1 MKNNNNIM
9 KTTYIFTGLFVLL
22 AVYLVGYIVL
32 QSKKDINN
40 TYNKRQDI
48 LAQKV
53 VRGTIYSNDLKPLAM
68 TKLDENNEEYRYY
81 PYDELFCHIVG
92 SFDKGQY
99 GLELAYNFN
108 LLTAN
113 SSIVQ
118 EVVAEVNGVKLQ
130 GNSIKTTLDINLQ
143 EICLNALGDYEGS
156 VVLMDAQTGDILSM
170 VSKPYYNPNDIAN
183 IWDDIKN
190 SDNGILINRATQGL
204 YPPGST
210 FKIFTLG
217 EFIDSHKKSYI
228 DYSYNCEGT
237 IIFADFSMSCSYK
250 KPHGNVNLV
259 NALSNSCN
267 CAFVNMGTMIDAEV
281 LNKYCKDR
289 LFNKELPLEIMYNKS
304 QITLSNSDSEF
315 IKCQTVIGQGETL
328 VTPIH
333 MCMVMSSIV
342 NEGILMKPRLVT
354 EILDSYDNVIKKINA
369 EKYDQLYT
377 VGEADIL
384 KKYMREVVTNGTAY
398 RLNDDKIYV
407 YGKTGTAQISTA
419 GKADSWFIGGIELD
433 DNTKYAIAVVLEN
446 INENTSPAI
455 VVTKEIINSLDK

>member
-22 AVYLVGYIVL
+22 AVYLIGYIVL

-68 TKLDENNEEYRYY
+68 TKLDENNKEYRYY

-99 GLELAYNFN
+99 GLELAYNFD

-237 IIFADFSMSCSYK
+237 IKFADFSMSCSYK

-267 CAFVNMGTMIDAEV
+267 CAFVNIGTMIDAEV

>member
-237 IIFADFSMSCSYK
+237 IKFADFSMSCSYK

>member
-1 MKNNNNIM
+1 
-9 KTTYIFTGLFVLL
+9 
-22 AVYLVGYIVL
+22 
-32 QSKKDINN
+32 
-40 TYNKRQDI
+40 
-48 LAQKV
+48 
-53 VRGTIYSNDLKPLAM
+53 
-68 TKLDENNEEYRYY
+68 
-81 PYDELFCHIVG
+81 
-92 SFDKGQY
+92 
-99 GLELAYNFN
+99 
-108 LLTAN
+108 
-113 SSIVQ
+113 
-118 EVVAEVNGVKLQ
+118 
-130 GNSIKTTLDINLQ
+130 
-143 EICLNALGDYEGS
+143 
-156 VVLMDAQTGDILSM
+156 
-170 VSKPYYNPNDIAN
+170 
-183 IWDDIKN
+183 
-190 SDNGILINRATQGL
+190 
-204 YPPGST
+204 
-210 FKIFTLG
+210 
-217 EFIDSHKKSYI
+217 
-228 DYSYNCEGT
+228 
-237 IIFADFSMSCSYK
+237 
-250 KPHGNVNLV
+250 
-259 NALSNSCN
+259 
-267 CAFVNMGTMIDAEV
+267 
-281 LNKYCKDR
+281 
-289 LFNKELPLEIMYNKS
+289 MYNKS

>member
-1 MKNNNNIM
+1 M
-9 KTTYIFTGLFVLL
+9 
-22 AVYLVGYIVL
+22 
-32 QSKKDINN
+32 
-40 TYNKRQDI
+40 
-48 LAQKV
+48 
-53 VRGTIYSNDLKPLAM
+53 
-68 TKLDENNEEYRYY
+68 
-81 PYDELFCHIVG
+81 
-92 SFDKGQY
+92 
-99 GLELAYNFN
+99 
-108 LLTAN
+108 
-113 SSIVQ
+113 Q

-237 IIFADFSMSCSYK
+237 IKFADFSMSCSYK

>member
-99 GLELAYNFN
+99 GLELAYNFD

-237 IIFADFSMSCSYK
+237 IKFADFSMSCSYK

>member
-22 AVYLVGYIVL
+22 AVYLVGYIIL

-99 GLELAYNFN
+99 GLELAYNFD

-237 IIFADFSMSCSYK
+237 IKFADFSMSCSYK

>member
-22 AVYLVGYIVL
+22 AVYLVGYIIL

-53 VRGTIYSNDLKPLAM
+53 VRGTIYSNDLKPLAI
-68 TKLDENNEEYRYY
+68 TKLDENNKEYRYY

-237 IIFADFSMSCSYK
+237 IKFADFSMSCSYK

>member
-237 IIFADFSMSCSYK
+237 IKFADFSMSCSYK

-369 EKYDQLYT
+369 EEYDRLYT

-384 KKYMREVVTNGTAY
+384 KEYMREVVTNGTAY

-419 GKADSWFIGGIELD
+419 GKADSWFVGGIELD

-455 VVTKEIINSLDK
+455 VITKEIINSLDK

>member
-22 AVYLVGYIVL
+22 AVYLIGYIVL

-53 VRGTIYSNDLKPLAM
+53 VRGTIYSNDLKPLAI
-68 TKLDENNEEYRYY
+68 TKLDENNKEYRYY

-99 GLELAYNFN
+99 GLELAYNFD

-130 GNSIKTTLDINLQ
+130 GNNIKTTLDINLQ

-183 IWDDIKN
+183 IWDEIKN

-237 IIFADFSMSCSYK
+237 IKFADFSMSCSYK

-267 CAFVNMGTMIDAEV
+267 CAFVNIGTMIDAEV

>member
-53 VRGTIYSNDLKPLAM
+53 VRGTIYSNDLKPLAI
-68 TKLDENNEEYRYY
+68 TKLDENNKEYRYY

-99 GLELAYNFN
+99 GLELAYNFD

-130 GNSIKTTLDINLQ
+130 GNNIKTTLDINLQ

-237 IIFADFSMSCSYK
+237 IKFADFSMSCSYK

-267 CAFVNMGTMIDAEV
+267 CAFVNIGTMIDAEV

>member
-9 KTTYIFTGLFVLL
+9 KTTYIFTGLFMLL
-22 AVYLVGYIVL
+22 AIYLVGYVVF

-48 LAQKV
+48 LAEKV
-53 VRGTIYSNDLKPLAM
+53 VRGTIYSNDFKPLAI
-68 TKLDENNEEYRYY
+68 TKIDENNKEYRYY
-81 PYDELFCHIVG
+81 PYNELFCHVVG

-99 GLELAYNFN
+99 GLELVHNFD

-113 SSIVQ
+113 SSIVE

-143 EICLNALGDYEGS
+143 EICLNALGDYKGS
-156 VVLMDAQTGDILSM
+156 VVIMDAMTGDVLSM
-170 VSKPYYNPNDIAN
+170 VSNPYYNPNEIAN

-190 SDNGILINRATQGL
+190 SENGILMNRATQGL
-204 YPPGST
+204 YPPGSI

-237 IIFADFSMSCSYK
+237 IKFVDFSMSCSYK
-250 KPHGNVNLV
+250 KPHGNVNLTS
-259 NALSNSCN
+259 ALANSCN
-267 CAFVNMGTMIDAEV
+267 CAFVNIGTMIDAEV
-281 LNKYCKDR
+281 LNKYCKDK
-289 LFNKELPLEIMYNKS
+289 LFNKELPLDILHKKS

-342 NEGILMKPRLVT
+342 NDGMLMKPRLVT
-354 EILDSYDNVIKKINA
+354 EILDSNNNVVKKYNVT
-369 EKYDQLYT
+369 EYDQLYT
-377 VGEADIL
+377 ANEATTL
-384 KKYMREVVTNGTAY
+384 KEYMREVVTNGTAY
-398 RLNDDKIYV
+398 RLNHDKLYV

-433 DNTKYAIAVVLEN
+433 TNTKYAIAVVLEN
-446 INENTSPAI
+446 INENTLPAI
-455 VVTKEIINSLDK
+455 VVTKEIMNSLDK